1 MPIRIFNKTKNTI
14 ISPNAQIADTP
25 FSRLKGLLGRDGLA
39 AGEALVITQCRSI
52 HMFFMRFA
60 IDVVFVDKNNRVVGT
75 VKRIQPFGLSPYF
88 WRATKA
94 LELPEGTIEGT
105 RTMPGDEVVVERV

>member
-1 MPIRIFNKTKNTI
+1 MRIINKTKNTI
-14 ISPNAQIADTP
+14 VAEHGKIADTA

-60 IDVVFVDKNNRVVGT
+60 IDVIFVDKNNQAVGL
-75 VKRIQPFGLSPYF
+75 VKRIKPFLMSPYF
-88 WRATKA
+88 WRASCA
-94 LELPEGTIEGT
+94 VELAAGTIEAT
-105 RTMPGDEVVVERV
+105 RTTLGDKIEIEK